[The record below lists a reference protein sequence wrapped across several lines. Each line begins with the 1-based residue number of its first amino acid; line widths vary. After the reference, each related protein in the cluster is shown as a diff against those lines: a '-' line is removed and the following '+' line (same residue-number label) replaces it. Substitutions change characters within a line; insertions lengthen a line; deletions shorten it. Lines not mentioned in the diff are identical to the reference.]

1 MVYWEQRHN
10 FFSYGMDMFRKTARL
25 KGSTLVFSLIV
36 LAFLLVSAISLATVS
51 VTEKRAALA
60 TAKSSLSFQ
69 AADGGAEAILAD
81 IKDGD
86 AEGAKTFI
94 NEFFGACSQGMVKG
108 GDTESGRYEVTFY
121 DENEDALGCDD
132 ARADIVRIVSKGFYA
147 NTTRA
152 IDIGIPPVPIVP
164 AP

>member
-1 MVYWEQRHN
+1 
-10 FFSYGMDMFRKTARL
+10 MFRKTARL
-25 KGSTLVFSLIV
+25 NGSTLVFSLIV

-51 VTEKRAALA
+51 VTEKRAALS

-69 AADGGAEAILAD
+69 AADSGAEAILAD

-86 AEGAKTFI
+86 AENIATPGTKTSI
-94 NEFFGACSQGMVKG
+94 DDFFGSSNCSDGMVKG
-108 GDTESGRYEVTFY
+108 GSAASGEYEVTFY
-121 DENEDALGCDD
+121 DENESSLACDD
-132 ARADIVRIVSKGFYA
+132 ARADIVRIISKGFYA

-152 IDIGIPPVPIVP
+152 IDVGIPPVPLVPP